1 MTHLYHAFSQSRRI
15 VYGMHPR
22 VDELF
27 FALNHH
33 NYARWMVLYQH
44 NFVKLP
50 TTHVFDKFKDGL
62 FSIYRT
68 EKSFSG
74 SSIDLTLEQTI
85 NTDAANQKK
94 RITAITNSTGA
105 CQCWVESHSLRTI
118 FLTQMFSNLRMNK
131 KEMFQEI

>member
-1 MTHLYHAFSQSRRI
+1 MLSAKA
-15 VYGMHPR
+15 
-22 VDELF
+22 DELLMACIPELMSYF

-33 NYARWMVLYQH
+33 NYARWMVLYHH

-50 TTHVFDKFKDGL
+50 STHVFDKFKDGL

-85 NTDAANQKK
+85 NTDVGNQKK

-118 FLTQMFSNLRMNK
+118 LLTQMFSNLRMNK